1 MADNDI
7 VIGVK
12 IETGEAAKSL
22 KQLKAEYKDQQ
33 KELEGLTVGTAEYVN
48 QLKKLGATKDDIGD
62 LNTTIKSF
70 NPEGKVQAFGTVIS
84 GVASG
89 FQAATSAAALFGN
102 SGKAIQETLLK
113 VQAASGFAE
122 GIKGVAGL
130 KDGFKDLG
138 LVLKANP
145 IMLIASILIT
155 LGVILYELKDK
166 VKVIGL
172 VFKNIGDTIGF
183 VIDKIKA
190 FTDWVGI
197 STFAADKANQSIIDN
212 AKKANEAI
220 TARYDSEIAA
230 AQRSHK
236 ETVFLEI
243 EKSKA
248 ILKSNQLAIDAINR
262 RRLANGTLNE
272 EDAKALLELQKQNS
286 EAYKNIN
293 DSWAKYKD
301 AEIEKD
307 KKANEEYKNRLAEK
321 QAAQKAA
328 SDKLLE
334 EQKKN
339 DAEKLKNS
347 LALINE
353 VQKLKDDEELRLAE
367 SEERKLQ
374 IVRDRQK
381 KELESEYNKSN
392 KSTEAHKALE
402 EGLLAIDGVYN
413 EAVNTLNT
421 AKNEK
426 KKQQDQKDIDAAK
439 EVAAKKLATEKS
451 LSDAIFELTRQSVDS
466 AQVLTDIAFKNKLE
480 GVKKGSKEE
489 EAILRKQFEV
499 NKAFQIA
506 TAIINGIQGV
516 MAITTTTDPTFGVI
530 TALRIASQVALTATS
545 IAKIASTKFG
555 GGGGGSIGGGSV
567 GAGSQGAT
575 INAPSTASTMIN
587 ADGTVKQQAPSQ
599 KVYVVESE
607 ISTKQKTVAT
617 IEENAK
623 V

>member
-1 MADNDI
+1 MAENDI
-7 VIGVK
+7 LIGVK

-33 KELEGLTVGTAEYVN
+33 KALEGLTVGTAEYVN

-70 NPEGKVQAFGTVIS
+70 NPEGKVQAFGSVIS

-166 VKVIGL
+166 VKIIGL

-307 KKANEEYKNRLAEK
+307 KKANEEYKKRLAEK
-321 QAAQKAA
+321 QALEKSYEDFNKQARKDVQEAA
-328 SDKLLE
+328 LKS
-334 EQKKN
+334 
-339 DAEKLKNS
+339 EKD
-347 LALINE
+347 LIE
-353 VQKLKDDEELRLAE
+353 KVKELKDEEELRLAE
-367 SEERKLQ
+367 SEEKKLE
-374 IVRDRQK
+374 IIRDRQK
-381 KELESEYNKSN
+381 KELQDIYDKSN
-392 KSTEAHKALE
+392 QKIEAQKALT
-402 EGLLAIDGVYN
+402 EGLLAVDGVYN
-413 EAVNTLNT
+413 DAVNTLRKDNE
-421 AKNEK
+421 EK
-426 KKQQDQKDIDAAK
+426 KKEKDKKDIEDAK
-439 EVAAKKLATEKS
+439 KVAAEKLAAEKA
-451 LSDAIFELTRQSVDS
+451 LIDAIFELTRQSVDS

-516 MAITTTTDPTFGVI
+516 MAITNTVDPTLGVV

-555 GGGGGSIGGGSV
+555 GGGGGSIGGSV
-567 GAGSQGAT
+567 GAGSQGAA

-587 ADGTVKQQAPSQ
+587 ADGTVKQQPPSQ

>member
-33 KELEGLTVGTAEYVN
+33 QALEGLTVGTAEYVN

-70 NPEGKVQAFGTVIS
+70 SPEGKVQAFTTVIG

-89 FQAATSAAALFGN
+89 FQAATSAAALFGD

-122 GIKGVAGL
+122 GIKGIAGL

-248 ILKSNQLAIDAINR
+248 ILKSNQLVIDAINR

-272 EDAKALLELQKQNS
+272 EDAKALLELQKKNS
-286 EAYKNIN
+286 EACKNIL
-293 DSWAKYKD
+293 DSWAKYQD
-301 AEIEKD
+301 AEIEKG
-307 KKANEEYKNRLAEK
+307 KKANEEYKKQLADKE
-321 QAAQKAA
+321 ATQKASIA
-328 SDKLLE
+328 KLLE
-334 EQKKN
+334 EQKKD

-347 LALINE
+347 LALIDE
-353 VQKLKDDEELRLAE
+353 VQKLKDDEVLRLAE
-367 SEERKLQ
+367 SEERKLE
-374 IVRDRQK
+374 IIRDRQK
-381 KELESEYNKSN
+381 KELQDVYDKSN
-392 KSTEAHKALE
+392 KTTEAQKALTD
-402 EGLLAIDGVYN
+402 GLLVIDGVYN
-413 EAVNTLNT
+413 EAVNTLN
-421 AKNEK
+421 ADKEEK
-426 KKQQDQKDIDAAK
+426 KKQKDKKDIDDAKKIAAD
-439 EVAAKKLATEKS
+439 KLATEKE
-451 LSDAIFELTRQSVDS
+451 LIDATFQLTRQSVDS
-466 AQVLTDIAFKNKLE
+466 AQALTDIGFKNKLE

-506 TAIINGIQGV
+506 GAMINGIQGV
-516 MAITTTTDPTFGVI
+516 MAITTVPDFTLGVAS
-530 TALRIASQVALTATS
+530 ALRIASQVALTATS

-555 GGGGGSIGGGSV
+555 GGGGGSISGGSV

>member
-1 MADNDI
+1 MAENDI

-33 KELEGLTVGTAEYVN
+33 KALEGLTVGTQEYVN

-70 NPEGKVQAFGTVIS
+70 SPEGKVQAFTTVIG

-89 FQAATSAAALFGN
+89 FQAATSAAALFGD

-122 GIKGVAGL
+122 GIKGIAGL

-307 KKANEEYKNRLAEK
+307 KKANEEYKKRLAEK
-321 QAAQKAA
+321 QAAQKATL
-328 SDKLLE
+328 DKLLE

-339 DAEKLKNS
+339 DAEELKNS
-347 LALINE
+347 LALIDE
-353 VQKLKDDEELRLAE
+353 VQKLKEDEELRLAE

-374 IVRDRQK
+374 IVKDRQK

-392 KSTEAHKALE
+392 QSAEAYKALQ

-413 EAVNTLNT
+413 EAVNALHTD
-421 AKNEK
+421 KEEK
-426 KKQQDQKDIDAAK
+426 KKQQDQKDIDDAK
-439 EVAAKKLATEKS
+439 KVAAEKLAIEKE
-451 LSDAIFELTRQSVDS
+451 LIDATFQTTRQSIDS
-466 AQVLTDIAFKNKLE
+466 AQALTDIAFKNKLE

-489 EAILRKQFEV
+489 ENILRKQFEV

-506 TAIINGIQGV
+506 SAMINGIQGV
-516 MAITTTTDPTFGVI
+516 MAITTVPDFTLGVA

-567 GAGSQGAT
+567 AAGSQGAT

-599 KVYVVESE
+599 KVYVVESD